1 MEYDLTI
8 TLMASDG
15 TAVVTTDY
23 VGMLITHLFKP
34 DCKDCLNFVNL
45 FTLKELSRRKI
56 YIRNFTCFI
65 VVVFF
70 TTKKTSN

>member
-15 TAVVTTDY
+15 TAVATTDY

-34 DCKDCLNFVNL
+34 DCK
-45 FTLKELSRRKI
+45 
-56 YIRNFTCFI
+56 
-65 VVVFF
+65 VV
-70 TTKKTSN
+70 